1 MAAIRPARSWLIR
14 PAVTA
19 GALALTMA
27 GCSMSQELIG
37 APHSGIQK
45 DGSYLMSAQEQGMAC
60 RELQDR
66 SAGLQQHM
74 QVLSVQ
80 AVEQVQQLPGTVVAS
95 WQRLVGEPGAPAIA
109 EYKEAQAESAA
120 LNRTITSKGC
130 NSGAPAT
137 TASLGTPPALSV
149 QAPSVVPPAQMP
161 TVATAAQIPPFQ
173 TSAPVVTPDPPP
185 GWGDPISTASIPH

>member
-1 MAAIRPARSWLIR
+1 MAAIRPAPSWFVR
-14 PAVTA
+14 PAFTA

-27 GCSMSQELIG
+27 GCSMSQDLLG

-60 RELQDR
+60 RDLQER

-74 QVLSVQ
+74 QTLSVQ
-80 AVEQVQQLPGTVVAS
+80 AVEQMQQVPGTVVS
-95 WQRLVGEPGAPAIA
+95 GWQRLVGNPGEGVPAIA
-109 EYKEAQAESAA
+109 EYKEAQAETVA

-137 TASLGTPPALSV
+137 TASLGTPPAPSV
-149 QAPSVVPPAQMP
+149 QVPIVTSP
-161 TVATAAQIPPFQ
+161 AQIPPFQ